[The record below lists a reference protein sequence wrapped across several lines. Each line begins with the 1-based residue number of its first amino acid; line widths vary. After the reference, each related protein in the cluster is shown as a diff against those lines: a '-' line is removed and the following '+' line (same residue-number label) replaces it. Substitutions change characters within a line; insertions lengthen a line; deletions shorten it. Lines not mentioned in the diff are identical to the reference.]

1 VERSSG
7 AAPPRQPGGSD
18 GPDAAETTNGQLLRM
33 RVGPEDQ
40 RISVLS
46 LAGELDLSTIPMVE
60 RPLFKQL
67 ETHAAVLLDL
77 TALSFIDS
85 SGIGL
90 LIKAFR
96 AGEDGDGGKLHT
108 VIARDS
114 QIERVFR
121 LACIDRALP
130 LYLDRKSALAAIAAP
145 GGSRNGAQAG

>member
-7 AAPPRQPGGSD
+7 AAPPRQPGGS
-18 GPDAAETTNGQLLRM
+18 GEPEASGGGNGQLLA
-33 RVGPEDQ
+33 V
-40 RISVLS
+40 RIETGDDGVSVVS
-46 LAGELDLSTIPMVE
+46 LAGELDLSTIPRIE
-60 RPLFKQL
+60 APLL
-67 ETHAAVLLDL
+67 RELRGNPAVVLDL

-96 AGEDGDGGKLHT
+96 NGENPGGGQLHT

-121 LACIDRALP
+121 LAGIDRALP
-130 LYLDRKSALAAIAAP
+130 LYLDRGAAVAAT
-145 GGSRNGAQAG
+145 NGKQPA

>member
-1 VERSSG
+1 MERPSG
-7 AAPPRQPGGSD
+7 AAPPRQPGGSG
-18 GPDAAETTNGQLLRM
+18 GPDATGTTNGQLLRV
-33 RVGPEDQ
+33 RVESEDP

-46 LAGELDLSTIPMVE
+46 LGGELDLSTIPRAE
-60 RPLFKQL
+60 GPLFKQL
-67 ETHAAVLLDL
+67 ETHSAVVLDL

-96 AGEDGDGGKLHT
+96 AGEDGNGGTLHT

-121 LACIDRALP
+121 LTCIDRALP
-130 LYLDRKSALAAIAAP
+130 LYLNREAALAALATP
-145 GGSRNGAQAG
+145 HHSRNGDQAG